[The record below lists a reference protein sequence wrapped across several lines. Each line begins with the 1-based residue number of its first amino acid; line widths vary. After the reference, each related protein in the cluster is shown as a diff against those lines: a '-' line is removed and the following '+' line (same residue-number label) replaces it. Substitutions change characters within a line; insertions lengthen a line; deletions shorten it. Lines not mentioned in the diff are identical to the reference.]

1 MKKFV
6 ETTLSSVM
14 GKAEINAFL
23 STKEGLE
30 YLLAIA
36 DNRVLLPCHAI
47 PEEPTPMSVRTAVS
61 LAYSHVKYLKE
72 YEDWCIACMEDVQNQ
87 MHCN

>member
-6 ETTLSSVM
+6 ATTLSSVM
-14 GKAEINAFL
+14 SKAEINAFL

-61 LAYSHVKYLKE
+61 LAYSHVKCLKE
-72 YEDWCIACMEDVQNQ
+72 YEDWRIACMEDVQDQ
-87 MHCN
+87 MRCN

>member
-14 GKAEINAFL
+14 SKAEINAFL

-36 DNRVLLPCHAI
+36 DNRVLLPCLAI
-47 PEEPTPMSVRTAVS
+47 PKESTPISVRTAIS
-61 LAYSHVKYLKE
+61 LAYSHVKHLKE
-72 YEDWCIACMEDVQNQ
+72 YED
-87 MHCN
+87 